1 MYSNCLYVGT
11 TQQITKAIASDAVLT
26 LSILLRMA
34 TTHMALDVD
43 VTSMLFASHSSSW
56 RQDDDLEKHR
66 HDWFMGSCRF
76 FFSTKIADWICIS
89 RGASSSSSC
98 WHACQENKWHHWQC
112 RDAVINQ
119 SVSQSIS
126 QLVGQEQVCVCMQVR
141 KKERKTET
149 SQNEF
154 PHKDHT
160 TFSTRQTKRKKK
172 NKSADLSC

>member
-1 MYSNCLYVGT
+1 MERIEFVGPLLRLLLRLFLLSPMMYSNCLYVGT

-76 FFSTKIADWICIS
+76 FFPRKLRIGFAS
-89 RGASSSSSC
+89 RGEHHHHH
-98 WHACQENKWHHWQC
+98 HAGMH
-112 RDAVINQ
+112 
-119 SVSQSIS
+119 
-126 QLVGQEQVCVCMQVR
+126 VR
-141 KKERKTET
+141 KI
-149 SQNEF
+149 SGIIGSVVMQ
-154 PHKDHT
+154 
-160 TFSTRQTKRKKK
+160 
-172 NKSADLSC
+172 